1 MSSEPPPN
9 PARVLVTGATGL
21 VGSALCRTL
30 ARSGY
35 RVRRALRTR
44 APAGYDDVV
53 VGDIGA
59 DTNWSAA
66 LAGVD
71 AVVHLA
77 ARTHVLEKRD
87 AKAAAAYQRVNVG
100 GTRRLA
106 EQAAAAGVR
115 RFVFLSSV
123 KVNGEATSG
132 RGFQETDPP
141 CPENPYGR
149 TKREAEDLLFAL
161 ARESAL
167 EVVVIRSPLVYGP
180 GVKGN
185 FERLMRY
192 VARRFPLPLGS
203 VDNRRSL
210 IYVGNLADAILKC
223 LERVEAN
230 GRVYLVSDGE
240 DMSTPELL
248 RAVGHALHVE
258 PFIVPFPVAWLRG
271 LAGMTGRS
279 AELARLAGSLVVDT
293 TRIRR
298 ELGWTP
304 PYSAA
309 DGLRA
314 TAEWYHSRVNDRAR
328 ADEAHRAL

>member
-1 MSSEPPPN
+1 MSSEPASNPPL
-9 PARVLVTGATGL
+9 VLVTGATGL
-21 VGSALCRTL
+21 VGSSLCRTL

-35 RVRRALRTR
+35 RVRRALRAR
-44 APAGYDDVV
+44 ANAGHEDVV

-59 DTNWSAA
+59 DTSWTAA
-66 LAGVD
+66 LAGVEY
-71 AVVHLA
+71 VVHLA
-77 ARTHVLEKRD
+77 ARTHILEKPD
-87 AKAAAAYQRVNVG
+87 AEAVADYERVNVA

-115 RFVFLSSV
+115 RLVFLSSV
-123 KVNGEATSG
+123 KVNGEVTSG
-132 RGFQETDPP
+132 RAFQETDTP
-141 CPENPYGR
+141 CPEDPYGR
-149 TKREAEDLLFAL
+149 TKRDAEDLLLRL

-167 EVVVIRSPLVYGP
+167 EVVVIRSPLIYGP

-192 VARRFPLPLGS
+192 VARRLPLPLGS

-271 LAGMTGRS
+271 VAWMTGRS